1 MQKQSPDFIK
11 PNLMQSISLEAKPNS
26 IQNTAAL
33 DLLKKGI
40 WLYFILL
47 IFEGALRKWV
57 LPGLATPLLIVRDPL
72 AIFLIFKA
80 IQSGYFKANLYII
93 VAWVLTFL
101 SFYATLIFGHGNL
114 YVAFYGLR
122 IFALHFPLIFIIAR
136 IFNRQDVIQMGKVL
150 LWIHIG
156 MTVLVAIQFYSPQTA
171 WVNMGVG
178 GDEAGSGFSGAAGYF
193 RVPGTFSFT
202 NGLTLFY
209 SFTTAFIFYFWIDA
223 KAQISKIVLF
233 VATFALLAAI
243 PLCVS
248 RSLFFQVIIALLF
261 TLVIASRSPKNLF
274 RILGSVILGYALFY
288 ILSTMPFFQTATF
301 AFTERFETAN
311 ENEGGLEGV
320 FLDRFLG
327 GMLNALTAN
336 LDSHFWGQ
344 GLGMGTN
351 AGAKLMTGET
361 TFLISEGEWGRL
373 IGEMG
378 IMLGFIAVLLR
389 MFLSFSNLRKAWK
402 SISIGNYL
410 PWLLASFAT
419 LSILQGQ
426 WAQPTSLGFSVLAG
440 GLLLASLKSEEG

>member
-1 MQKQSPDFIK
+1 
-11 PNLMQSISLEAKPNS
+11 MQSITLEAKPNS

-33 DLLKKGI
+33 GLLKKGI

-114 YVAFYGLR
+114 YVALFGLR

-136 IFNRQDVIQMGKVL
+136 IFNRQDVMQMGRVI

-156 MTVLVAIQFYSPQTA
+156 MTVLVAIQFFSPQTA
-171 WVNMGVG
+171 WVNIGIG
-178 GDEAGSGFSGAAGYF
+178 GDETGSGFSGAAGYA
-193 RVPGTFSFT
+193 RVPGVFSFT

-243 PLCVS
+243 PLSIS

-274 RILGSVILGYALFY
+274 RILGSIVLGIALVFV
-288 ILSTMPFFQTATF
+288 LSTMSFFQTATF
-301 AFTERFETAN
+301 AFTERFENAN
-311 ENEGGLEGV
+311 KAEGGMEGV
-320 FLDRFLG
+320 LLDRFLG
-327 GMLNALTAN
+327 GMINSLTADFN
-336 LDSHFWGQ
+336 SNFWGQ
-344 GLGMGTN
+344 GLGMGSN
-351 AGAKLMTGET
+351 AGAKLMSGST

-378 IMLGFIAVLLR
+378 IMLGFVGIILRFVL
-389 MFLSFSNLRKAWK
+389 
-402 SISIGNYL
+402 
-410 PWLLASFAT
+410 T
-419 LSILQGQ
+419 LSMFRIHG
-426 WAQPTSLGFSVLAG
+426 
-440 GLLLASLKSEEG
+440 

>member
-11 PNLMQSISLEAKPNS
+11 PNLMPSISLEAKPNS

-72 AIFLIFKA
+72 AIFLIVKA

-101 SFYATLIFGHGNL
+101 SFYTTLIVGHGNL
-114 YVAFYGLR
+114 FVAVYGLR

-136 IFNRQDVIQMGKVL
+136 IFNRQDVIQMGRVI

-156 MTVLVAIQFYSPQTA
+156 MTVLVAIQFFSPQSA
-171 WVNMGVG
+171 WVNLGVG
-178 GDEAGSGFSGAAGYF
+178 GDETGSGFSGAAGYF

-202 NGLTLFY
+202 NGLIMFY
-209 SFTTAFIFYFWIDA
+209 SYTTAFIFYFWIDA
-223 KAQISKIVLF
+223 KAQISKVLLF

-243 PLCVS
+243 PLSVS
-248 RSLFFQVIIALLF
+248 RSLFFQIIITLLF

-274 RILGSVILGYALFY
+274 RILGSIVLGIVLLYVLN
-288 ILSTMPFFQTATF
+288 TMAFFQTATF
-301 AFTERFETAN
+301 AFTERFESAN
-311 ENEGGLEGV
+311 KVEGGMEGV

-378 IMLGFIAVLLR
+378 IMLGFIAIILRFVLTFS
-389 MFLSFSNLRKAWK
+389 MFRKAWSALK
-402 SISIGNYL
+402 YDNFL
-410 PWLLASFAT
+410 PWLLFSFVWVVV
-419 LSILQGQ
+419 LQGQ
-426 WAQPTSLGFSVLAG
+426 WAQPSALGFAVLSG
-440 GLLLASLKSEEG
+440 GLLLASLKKQDV